1 MARILIHT
9 LPDLPRTLN
18 RSEASFGV
26 AFRKWWT
33 ENPLPGTF
41 ELKHSRGKDSIP
53 FSAIEPDQI
62 AFANAA
68 YSKKGTLAR
77 VTVGSPGCADYIG
90 LVNSPAWIV
99 LKYPRAFYIIS
110 INTFLLEKLRSK
122 RKSLTAERA
131 NAIATISV

>member
-1 MARILIHT
+1 MLKEIL
-9 LPDLPRTLN
+9 LPNLPRILN
-18 RSEASFGV
+18 RSEASFGLT
-26 AFRKWWT
+26 FRKWWT

-53 FSAIEPDQI
+53 FAAIEPDQI

-99 LKYPRAFYIIS
+99 IKYPRAFHIIS
-110 INTFLLEKLRSK
+110 INAFLLESSRSK
-122 RKSLTAERA
+122 RRSLTNTRA
-131 NAIATISV
+131 GEISTISVRL